1 MKINLQLVIAL
12 LICSASTYAQT
23 WSTSNGTDIYY
34 TTGKV
39 GIGTSTPSQALEV
52 FGTVLSNQV
61 TTTTGT
67 YGSSGSSNLSFNTN
81 TTNRLT
87 ILNSNG
93 FVGIGTASPTE
104 ALHVNGNILA
114 SQLSSTSVL
123 STNVTASGSVTS
135 NTFLSNNGLFNTTA
149 SQFALQTNGT
159 SRFVIKSSN
168 GNIGIG
174 TAAPDDKLHISN
186 GNLVIDN
193 GNLPT
198 IYTGTGTSE
207 LNRFLQLSNSAGLS
221 SSPSGLKAGGVLVA
235 DDYAYA
241 SPSKNDLIVKGKLG
255 IGTPLTSNPN
265 NYTLAVNGTIGT
277 KDVHV
282 EKTSTTW
289 PDYVFSNSYELQPLK
304 QVAAYIEENKHLEG
318 VPSAAEVEKD
328 GHSLAEMDAILL
340 KKVEE
345 LTLYIIQQQKE
356 IEALKAQLKNK

>member
-1 MKINLQLVIAL
+1 MKIKLQLVIAL
-12 LICSASTYAQT
+12 LICSAGTYAQT
-23 WSTSNGTDIYY
+23 WSTSNGADIYY
-34 TTGKV
+34 TAGKV

-52 FGTVLSNQV
+52 SGTVLSSQT

-67 YGSSGSSNLSFNTN
+67 YSSSGSSNLSFNTS
-81 TTNRLT
+81 TTNRMT

-93 FVGIGTASPTE
+93 FVGIGTTSPTQL
-104 ALHVNGNILA
+104 LHVNGNVLA
-114 SQLSSTSVL
+114 TQFQGTSFAATG
-123 STNVTASGSVTS
+123 SITA
-135 NTFLSNNGLFNTTA
+135 NTFTANNGTFN
-149 SQFALQTNGT
+149 SVSSLLALQTNGT
-159 SRFVIKSSN
+159 NRFVIQSSN
-168 GNIGIG
+168 GNVGVG
-174 TAAPDDKLHISN
+174 TATPDSKFHISG

-193 GNLPT
+193 SSAPT
-198 IYTGTGTSE
+198 IYTGTGTAE
-207 LNRFLQLSNSAGLS
+207 LNRYLLLSNSVGQPTA
-221 SSPSGLKAGGVLVA
+221 SGLKVGGVLVA
-235 DDYAYA
+235 DDYTYA

-282 EKTSTTW
+282 ERTSTTW
-289 PDYVFSNSYELQPLK
+289 PDYVFSRSYELQPLK

-318 VPSAAEVEKD
+318 VPSAADVEKD